1 MNWKGRIIKRGVAL
15 FIVGSDT
22 IKTTLFGRLKHEES
36 KLHFGLAADE
46 EYYRQLTAE
55 KQSLRY
61 VKGFPI
67 REWVKKASERNEAL
81 DCAVYAYAALQLCY
95 RRYNRV
101 TMWDQ
106 LSKQGKPAPLRS
118 KQEAPAFTNNW

>member
-1 MNWKGRIIKRGVAL
+1 MVDYIAQPVTA
-15 FIVGSDT
+15 
-22 IKTTLFGRLKHEES
+22 RLS
-36 KLHFGLAADE
+36 LAGLRRKLHFGLAADE

-118 KQEAPAFTNNW
+118 KKEAPAFTNNW